1 MDIGFLMAATA
12 QCGDLAEIA
21 RNVEAHGYE
30 SLWMAEHPVIP
41 IGMKT
46 PFPFT
51 PDHKLPDHYAR
62 WADPFIAL
70 TIAAAVTKKLKLGT
84 GVCLLPERETLMTA
98 KVAASLDVF
107 SGGRLLMGVGAG
119 WLREETEAMG
129 ANFGLRWKRTR
140 ETVEAMRLLWTQHE
154 ASYQGEIVKFPAV
167 RSEPKPIQKAGPPV
181 LLGAHG
187 PKALERVA
195 RTYDGWMPLVASP
208 EELKASVVQ
217 LRKLTA
223 ERGRDPGSI
232 LISPL
237 IEPGEHGPSADEVKR
252 YRDAGA
258 IRLIFLSQKMIAEA
272 ADGKALEAIRRLASS
287 VDRART
293 I

>member
-21 RNVEAHGYE
+21 RNVETVGYD
-30 SLWMAEHPVIP
+30 SFWIAEHPVIP
-41 IGMKT
+41 VGMKT

-70 TIAAAVTKKLKLGT
+70 TIAAAVTKRIKLGT
-84 GVCLLPERETLMTA
+84 GVCLLPERETLITA
-98 KVAASLDVF
+98 KMAASLDLF
-107 SGGRLLMGVGAG
+107 SGGRFILGVGAG

-129 ANFGLRWKRTR
+129 ANFGQRWKRTR
-140 ETVEAMRLLWTQHE
+140 ETVEAMRLLWTQRE
-154 ASYQGEIVKFPAV
+154 ASYQGEMVKFPAV
-167 RSEPKPIQKAGPPV
+167 RSEPKPVQKAGPPV

-187 PKALERVA
+187 PKALERVV
-195 RTYDGWMPLVASP
+195 RTYDGWMPLVASAA
-208 EELKASVVQ
+208 ELKESVAE
-217 LRKLTA
+217 LRKIAA

-232 LISPL
+232 QISPL
-237 IEPGEHGPSADEVKR
+237 VDPGEHGLSADEVKR
-252 YRDAGA
+252 YREAGA
-258 IRLIFLSQKMIAEA
+258 SRIIFLSQKMIAEA
-272 ADGKALEAIRRLASS
+272 ADGKALEAVRRYAAA
-287 VDRART
+287 VERARS

>member
-21 RNVEAHGYE
+21 RNVETVGYE
-30 SLWMAEHPVIP
+30 SFWIAEHPVIP

-51 PDHKLPDHYAR
+51 PDHKLPEHYAR

-70 TIAAAVTKKLKLGT
+70 TIAAAATKSIKLGT
-84 GVCLLPERETLMTA
+84 GVCLLPERETLVTA
-98 KVAASLDVF
+98 KVAASLDLF
-107 SGGRLLMGVGAG
+107 SGGRLLLGVGAG

-129 ANFGLRWKRTR
+129 ANFGTRWKRTR
-140 ETVEAMRLLWTQHE
+140 ETVEAMRILWTRRE
-154 ASYQGEIVKFPAV
+154 ASYQGEIINFPAV
-167 RSEPKPIQKAGPPV
+167 RSEPKPIQKPCPPV

-195 RTYDGWMPLVASP
+195 RTYDGWMPLVASA
-208 EELKASVVQ
+208 EELKASVAQ
-217 LRKLTA
+217 LRRLTA
-223 ERGRDPGSI
+223 ERGRDPGAI
-232 LISPL
+232 QISPL
-237 IEPGEHGPSADEVKR
+237 VDPGEHGPSADEVKR

-258 IRLIFLSQKMIAEA
+258 NRLIFVSQKIAAEA
-272 ADGKALEAIRRLASS
+272 AEGKALEMVRRFASA
-287 VDRART
+287 VDRARS